1 MGRSQPGAVESAA
14 RHAGRPVHERLWLPG
29 RARPRRRSRRDLP
42 WGSQRARH
50 ARPARACSSRRRR
63 PAVGQ
68 AVAQAGAHGMNRYE
82 DLARRNGIV
91 SDSGRH
97 EQFGPSVLIGEI
109 VEASTTEFLA
119 QAVELDS
126 APPFGAFVEVA
137 GDDNL
142 TTYGVVAHVQTAG
155 IDPGSRAIMRGH
167 GDVRDERIYQENPD
181 LPLVLRTTF
190 RALVVG
196 FAESDKLYQF
206 LPARPPRLHYSVFT
220 CQPRAVRE
228 FTRGGLD
235 YLQALLNA
243 AEVPVDELLAANLR
257 CTAAIHENDSE
268 FLQQAGRELAQ
279 LLRADYPRLTGI
291 LRRCLAPIEV
301 A

>member
-1 MGRSQPGAVESAA
+1 MSANGVAHDPRQPA
-14 RHAGRPVHERLWLPG
+14 
-29 RARPRRRSRRDLP
+29 
-42 WGSQRARH
+42 
-50 ARPARACSSRRRR
+50 
-63 PAVGQ
+63 
-68 AVAQAGAHGMNRYE
+68 
-82 DLARRNGIV
+82 
-91 SDSGRH
+91 
-97 EQFGPSVLIGEI
+97 LIGEV

-119 QAVELDS
+119 QALELDS

-137 GDDNL
+137 AEDAL
-142 TTYGVVAHVQTAG
+142 TVFGVVAHVQTAG

-196 FAESDKLYQF
+196 FGEGGKLYQF
-206 LPARPPRLHYSVFT
+206 LPPRPPRLHYSVFT
-220 CQPRAVRE
+220 CQPASVRD
-228 FTRGGLD
+228 FTRELD

-243 AEVPVDELLAANLR
+243 TDVPVDELLAANLR
-257 CTAAIHENDSE
+257 YTAAEFTDGGE

-279 LLRADYPRLTGI
+279 LLRADYGRLTAI

-301 A
+301 V

>member
-1 MGRSQPGAVESAA
+1 
-14 RHAGRPVHERLWLPG
+14 
-29 RARPRRRSRRDLP
+29 
-42 WGSQRARH
+42 
-50 ARPARACSSRRRR
+50 
-63 PAVGQ
+63 
-68 AVAQAGAHGMNRYE
+68 MNRYE
-82 DLARRNGIV
+82 DLARRNGIA

-97 EQFGPSVLIGEI
+97 EQSGPSVLIGEI

-196 FAESDKLYQF
+196 FGEAGRLYQF
-206 LPARPPRLHYSVFT
+206 LPPRPPRLHYSVFVCPALT
-220 CQPRAVRE
+220 VQS
-228 FTRGGLD
+228 FSSTGLD
-235 YLQALLNA
+235 YLQALLTA
-243 AEVPVDELLAANLR
+243 AE
-257 CTAAIHENDSE
+257 
-268 FLQQAGRELAQ
+268 
-279 LLRADYPRLTGI
+279 
-291 LRRCLAPIEV
+291 
-301 A
+301 